1 MPVIMINITNLSLS
15 DSPVLI
21 FKVFVYSVDNS
32 SILVTHNWSYPK
44 KKKNFN
50 NNKTSLI
57 SHDIQPYKAQYV
69 YI

>member
-32 SILVTHNWSYPK
+32 SILVTHN
-44 KKKNFN
+44 
-50 NNKTSLI
+50 
-57 SHDIQPYKAQYV
+57 
-69 YI
+69 